1 VTGPGPLLRIE
12 DLRVRFRTDAGPVR
26 AVEGVSFAIP
36 RGGTLALVGE
46 SGCGKSVTALSILR
60 LLPEPQAEIASGR
73 IEFEGEDLLGVDA
86 ARMRSIRGDRIAM
99 IFQEP
104 MSCLNPVY
112 TVGDQIAE
120 AILTH
125 RVASPA
131 EARAEAVA
139 LLDRVGISEPGRRVD
154 EYPHQMSGGMR
165 QRAMIAMALACDP
178 KLLIADEPTT
188 ALDVTIQA
196 QILEL
201 LARLQAELGMAILL
215 ITHDLGIVAELA
227 QRVVVMY
234 AGAVAEEAAVPEL
247 FERPRHPYTAGLL
260 RSVPRPDAGDEALRP
275 IAGSVPDALQH
286 PGGCRFHP
294 RCPFALPRCRAEE
307 PRLAPVG
314 AAAAPRPRHRAACWV
329 TASEPSL
336 DLLDAAGWPGAEAP

>member
-1 VTGPGPLLRIE
+1 VTGPAPLLRVE
-12 DLRVRFRTDAGPVR
+12 ELRVRFRTDAGPVR
-26 AVEGVSFAIP
+26 AVDGVSFAIP

-60 LLPEPQAEIASGR
+60 LLPEPQAEVPSGR
-73 IEFEGEDLLGVDA
+73 VEFEGEDLLGVDA

-112 TVGDQIAE
+112 PVGDQIAE

-165 QRAMIAMALACDP
+165 QRVMIAMALACDP
-178 KLLIADEPTT
+178 MLLIADEPTT

-201 LARLQAELGMAILL
+201 LARLQAELDMAILL

-234 AGAVAEEAAVPEL
+234 AGAVVEEAAVPDL
-247 FERPRHPYTAGLL
+247 FQRPRHPYTAGLL
-260 RSVPRPDAGDEALRP
+260 RSVPRLDAGDQALRP
-275 IAGSVPDALQH
+275 IAGSVPDALH
-286 PGGCRFHP
+286 LPGGCRFHP
-294 RCPFALPRCRAEE
+294 RCPFAIPRCEAEE
-307 PRLAPVG
+307 PPLAARG
-314 AAAAPRPRHRAACWV
+314 ADAAAPPPHRAACWV
-329 TASEPSL
+329 TEAQPTL
-336 DLLDAAGWPGAEAP
+336 DLLDTAGWPGAEAP